1 MNVGALIPGNAN
13 SKPSSFRGG
22 AKEKQMIQ
30 SLFYEVQTEDAI
42 IPFLQELAPPS
53 QNIPSIKPIIKEKPG
68 EQLDLRHTTRLPQP
82 RDSPGSRNRGE
93 MILII
98 SSGGK
103 ALPTPNISPAIFRI
117 ISGSVKVVD

>member
-1 MNVGALIPGNAN
+1 MNVSTLIPGNAN
-13 SKPSSFRGG
+13 SKPSSFRRG

-30 SLFYEVQTEDAI
+30 RLFYEVQAENTI

-68 EQLDLRHTTRLPQP
+68 EQLDLRHATRLPKP
-82 RDSPGSRNRGE
+82 RNSPGGRNRGE
-93 MILII
+93 VIMII
-98 SSGGK
+98 SSRGK